1 MGLRKTFE
9 KYVNNV
15 LLEILLIAYNDTLP
29 HEQSFEEW
37 AQCIINEYTIQKK
50 GDKR

>member
-15 LLEILLIAYNDTLP
+15 LLEVLLIAYNDTLP

-37 AQCIINEYTIQKK
+37 AKIIISEYINQKK
-50 GDKR
+50 GDK